1 MDTLAAP
8 ADMSYVPRVSPFDRL
23 LLRLFGAARRLF
35 LLQGLAF
42 GCAAAASLVLAGTP
56 VPPWAVRGLALG
68 TLISGTFV
76 VAALLL
82 SRLRSSASRQDTTPD
97 PGDATWP
104 TALGGSLMLIAA
116 MTLAASAGLPALWR
130 EIGTQLTAIGFWE
143 GLAKP
148 GQFGGIIIVP
158 ILVALMIPALVT
170 AAAMFSFLFASV
182 LLARLPF
189 RPLLFPTIASM
200 GAIVQTALVV
210 TGWLATAV
218 LRELAQAAV
227 AEMSNAR
234 DLEVRQLAGQ
244 LTSAVTTLMMSAT
257 LLIVPTAVLV
267 AWSVFL
273 RPSGRAAMQ
282 FGGHAGSTSEELP
295 RFAAHRAPELL
306 PPVAE
311 PRTREQ
317 LPPFAEARAA
327 EELRPARVNTATVSA
342 RILPAR
348 VGGWLLVGL
357 GVLML
362 LFAGMDRLRARPA
375 YVASTPEPG
384 AQIAAASP
392 AIRVTFNRALHPAST
407 LSIVYLP
414 VVPSFDDISRDVPAV
429 SQLSPDGDRRTLEAT
444 PPSLT
449 RGLYLV
455 RWVAYPQGGGITRHG
470 SFTFGVGVPVPP
482 DRRDMQYSL
491 NERDSGERG
500 RRSTVAGGVLLLLI
514 GALIRGMRQE

>member
-1 MDTLAAP
+1 MDTSAAP

-23 LLRLFGAARRLF
+23 LLSLFGVARRLF

-42 GCAAAASLVLAGTP
+42 GCAAAASLAWAGTP
-56 VPPWAVRGLALG
+56 VPPWAVRALALG

-82 SRLRSSASRQDTTPD
+82 SRMRSSALRRDTTPD
-97 PGDATWP
+97 AGNATWP

-116 MTLAASAGLPALWR
+116 LTLAASAGLPALWR
-130 EIGTQLTAIGFWE
+130 EIGTHLTAIGFWE
-143 GLAKP
+143 GLNRP
-148 GQFGGIIIVP
+148 SQFGGIIIVP

-170 AAAMFSFLFASV
+170 AAAMFSFLFAIV

-189 RPLLFPTIASM
+189 RPLMFPTIASM

-218 LRELAQAAV
+218 LRDLAQAAV

-234 DLEVRQLAGQ
+234 DLEVRQLADQ
-244 LTSAVTTLMMSAT
+244 LTSAVATLMMSAT

-273 RPSGRAAMQ
+273 RPSGRAAAQ
-282 FGGHAGSTSEELP
+282 FGRDAGSTSEDLP
-295 RFAAHRAPELL
+295 RFAEHRAPEEL
-306 PPVAE
+306 PTFAA
-311 PRTREQ
+311 PRAPEDLR
-317 LPPFAEARAA
+317 LKPPNT
-327 EELRPARVNTATVSA
+327 PAVSS

-362 LFAGMDRLRARPA
+362 LFAGMDRLRARPG
-375 YVASTPEPG
+375 YVASTPDPG
-384 AQIAAASP
+384 AQIAAAPP

-414 VVPSFDDISRDVPAV
+414 IVPSFDDISRDVPAV
-429 SQLSPDGDRRTLEAT
+429 SQLSPDSDRRTLEAT

-455 RWVAYPQGGGITRHG
+455 RWVVYPQGGGITRHG
-470 SFTFGVGVPVPP
+470 SFTFGVGAPVPP

-500 RRSTVAGGVLLLLI
+500 RRYTVAGGVLLLLI
-514 GALIRGMRQE
+514 GALIWGMRQD